1 MIDILATVPLDAVV
15 QALLGYKIH
24 ELTLFAILKMGRLA
38 RLNRLISFLKA
49 DEDSKA
55 AAKLG
60 MICFLLIIYLHC
72 FACLLWF
79 FVQEG

>member
-1 MIDILATVPLDAVV
+1 MIDILATVPLDAIV
-15 QALLGYKIH
+15 QAVLGFKIH

-55 AAKLG
+55 AA
-60 MICFLLIIYLHC
+60 
-72 FACLLWF
+72 
-79 FVQEG
+79 